1 MLLSLDTVAGSV
13 EAAAVD
19 FVLCLGLPAG
29 RAGAVA
35 LSPFPPEPPS
45 PFLRLLVEA
54 VSGVVA
60 LSLDF
65 LFVVVLVIDSSLLFP
80 FEAVAL
86 FLEIPSLLIQVVPV
100 VWF

>member
-13 EAAAVD
+13 AAAAED

-29 RAGAVA
+29 VVA
-35 LSPFPPEPPS
+35 LSPFPAE
-45 PFLRLLVEA
+45 LLVEA

-60 LSLDF
+60 LSL
-65 LFVVVLVIDSSLLFP
+65 LVVLVFDSFLELVPELFLFP

-86 FLEIPSLLIQVVPV
+86 FLEIPSLLIQVVAV